1 MELKWLEDFTSLANT
16 ANFSRS
22 AEERNITQSAFSRRI
37 KSLEHWLG
45 TELVDRA
52 TFPVTLTQAGRAF
65 LEVAQRVVRDL
76 REVRDQIQEESRAKG
91 ATVTFAAL
99 HTLSLTFYPVWLRQ
113 IEATVGPLSTRLLA
127 ESKTMEDYML
137 LLTEGICDFLLS
149 FAHPSNPVT
158 ADGEVF
164 AYKVIGSERIL
175 PVSLADEDG
184 AALHRLSADQSS
196 IRFLGY
202 SPHSFLGRCLAA
214 RADQLARY
222 PLETVYEN
230 SMAEGLR
237 AMMLAGYGL
246 AWLPESCIDDE
257 LPSGRVVRA
266 GEESFD
272 FVVEVR
278 LYRSLRNR
286 RAKVEQIWAAVD
298 PLPFRP
304 APQASRRP
312 ARRPVAE
319 RRPKEAAP
327 HQ

>member
-1 MELKWLEDFTSLANT
+1 MELKWLEDFVSLANT
-16 ANFSRS
+16 SNFSRS
-22 AEERNITQSAFSRRI
+22 AGERNITQSAFSRRI

-52 TFPVTLTQAGRAF
+52 TFPVTLTQAGHAF

-76 REVRDQIQEESRAKG
+76 SEVRDQIQEESRAKG

-113 IEATVGPLSTRLLA
+113 IEARVGPLSTRLLA

-137 LLTEGICDFLLS
+137 LLTEGICDFLLT

-164 AYKVIGSERIL
+164 AYKVIGSERVL
-175 PVSLADEDG
+175 PVSLTGEDG
-184 AALHRLSADQSS
+184 AALHRLDGRQSA
-196 IRFLGY
+196 IPFLGY
-202 SPHSFLGRCLAA
+202 SPHSFLGRCLTAKG
-214 RADQLARY
+214 DELAGY
-222 PLETVYEN
+222 PLRTVYEN

-246 AWLPESCIDDE
+246 AWLPESCIGEE
-257 LPSGRVVRA
+257 LASGRVVRA
-266 GEESFD
+266 GDQSFD

-286 RAKVEQIWAAVD
+286 HTQVEQIWAAVD
-298 PLPFRP
+298 PLPFLP
-304 APQASRRP
+304 APRASRCP
-312 ARRPVAE
+312 ARGPVVDSV
-319 RRPKEAAP
+319 P
-327 HQ
+327 

>member
-1 MELKWLEDFTSLANT
+1 MELKWLEDFVSLANT

-22 AEERNITQSAFSRRI
+22 AGERNITQSAFSRRI

-45 TELVDRA
+45 TEVVDRA

-76 REVRDQIQEESRAKG
+76 REVRDQIQEETRAKG
-91 ATVTFAAL
+91 TTLTFAAL
-99 HTLSLTFYPVWLRQ
+99 HTLSLTFYPSWLRQ
-113 IEATVGPLSTRLLA
+113 IEAKVGPLSTRLLA

-137 LLTEGICDFLLS
+137 LLTEGICDFLLT

-158 ADGEVF
+158 ADEQIF
-164 AYKVIGSERIL
+164 AHKVVGSEHIL

-184 AALHRLSADQSS
+184 APLHRLTSDQSA
-196 IRFLGY
+196 IRFLSY
-202 SPHSFLGRCLAA
+202 SPHSFLGRSFAAQADRLAE
-214 RADQLARY
+214 Y
-222 PLETVYEN
+222 PLRTVYEN

-246 AWLPESCIDDE
+246 AWLPESCIDEE
-257 LPSGRVVRA
+257 LASGRAVRA
-266 GEESFD
+266 GDQSFD

-304 APQASRRP
+304 ATRFKTSHAVSGCG
-312 ARRPVAE
+312 
-319 RRPKEAAP
+319 
-327 HQ
+327 